1 LRLIIKVDKCIVIVL
16 QSTSVGDAPV
26 TVGDVS
32 AVRVR
37 LDDGFHII
45 TDPKVQE
52 TFRVANVEHDCKRSS
67 VLLRRVACDMARD
80 GSFKHNNDRWFFINP
95 AWHGSNYR

>member
-1 LRLIIKVDKCIVIVL
+1 MIIKVDKCIVIVL

-67 VLLRRVACDMARD
+67 ALLRRVACDITRD
-80 GSFKHNNDRWFFINP
+80 GTFKHNNDRWFFINP
-95 AWHGSNYR
+95 SWHGSNYR